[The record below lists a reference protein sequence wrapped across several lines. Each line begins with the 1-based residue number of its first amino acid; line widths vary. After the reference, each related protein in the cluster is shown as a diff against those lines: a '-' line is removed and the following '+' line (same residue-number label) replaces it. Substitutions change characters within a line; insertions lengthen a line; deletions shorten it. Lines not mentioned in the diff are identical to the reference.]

1 MLAGM
6 ISSLLLPGPRSSPG
20 PSRPWRIGT
29 RPGPGRCPGRAQKY
43 RPRARSP
50 CDGGC
55 PEERREQSWLSTPS
69 QRREAFD
76 SAPGGKIGASV
87 GRGLGHPGAPPRPPA
102 LSMGPA
108 PPCSIRRIPAA
119 LRPRRSALGPPERPR
134 RAAPRRAPPRP
145 SGHSPAPPPPPCA
158 RPARPSANSGP
169 GLSRSRGPEGR
180 GPRPRPPNQEPP
192 SDARGQSAP
201 CRPSPGGSDGNIPEG
216 SLRLAPLSPTT
227 PPRRSAVD
235 LPTPPKA
242 VAGCTTAGRGGGNLR
257 LGPCQSRGGRRR
269 ATNGK
274 LGPLDHVLLAD
285 CRSGVSGMVRGGRAG
300 RGSQVTGAKFRAEA
314 NSAHPEKLTL

>member
-145 SGHSPAPPPPPCA
+145 RRRRRRRPRELRAQVCVCWRGAPSTRAAGCA
-158 RPARPSANSGP
+158 RR
-169 GLSRSRGPEGR
+169 
-180 GPRPRPPNQEPP
+180 
-192 SDARGQSAP
+192 
-201 CRPSPGGSDGNIPEG
+201 
-216 SLRLAPLSPTT
+216 
-227 PPRRSAVD
+227 
-235 LPTPPKA
+235 
-242 VAGCTTAGRGGGNLR
+242 
-257 LGPCQSRGGRRR
+257 
-269 ATNGK
+269 
-274 LGPLDHVLLAD
+274 
-285 CRSGVSGMVRGGRAG
+285 
-300 RGSQVTGAKFRAEA
+300 SQVR
-314 NSAHPEKLTL
+314 HLRRVPV

>member
-134 RAAPRRAPPRP
+134 RAAPRRAPPVGALTCAAAATLRAPGSALRKLRP
-145 SGHSPAPPPPPCA
+145 GPLPQPRAGGAGPAPAPPQSGAAVRRSWPIRAVPPFPGWVRRKHSRGIPPP
-158 RPARPSANSGP
+158 RPALPDHPPAPQRSGP
-169 GLSRSRGPEGR
+169 S
-180 GPRPRPPNQEPP
+180 
-192 SDARGQSAP
+192 
-201 CRPSPGGSDGNIPEG
+201 
-216 SLRLAPLSPTT
+216 
-227 PPRRSAVD
+227 
-235 LPTPPKA
+235 
-242 VAGCTTAGRGGGNLR
+242 
-257 LGPCQSRGGRRR
+257 
-269 ATNGK
+269 
-274 LGPLDHVLLAD
+274 
-285 CRSGVSGMVRGGRAG
+285 
-300 RGSQVTGAKFRAEA
+300 
-314 NSAHPEKLTL
+314 HPA